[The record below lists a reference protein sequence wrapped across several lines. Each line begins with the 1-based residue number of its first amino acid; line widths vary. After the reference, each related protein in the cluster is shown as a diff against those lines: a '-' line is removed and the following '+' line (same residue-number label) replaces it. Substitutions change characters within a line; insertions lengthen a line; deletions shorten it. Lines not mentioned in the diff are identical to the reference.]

1 VDLETGSPSL
11 TQTAALFGQERTFQ
25 PAGGGAERLATI
37 ATTANYFTM
46 LGITPLNGR
55 GITLD
60 ALRVE

>member
-1 VDLETGSPSL
+1 V
-11 TQTAALFGQERTFQ
+11 ALLGQERTFQ

-55 GITLD
+55 GITLN